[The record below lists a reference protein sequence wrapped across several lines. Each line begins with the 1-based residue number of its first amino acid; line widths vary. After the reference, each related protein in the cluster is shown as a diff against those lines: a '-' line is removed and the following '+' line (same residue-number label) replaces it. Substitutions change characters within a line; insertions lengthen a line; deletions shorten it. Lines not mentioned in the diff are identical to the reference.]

1 MCKKSAR
8 IIIRLICCIQHNS
21 DFLSPFEVVS
31 CVYGWGGVYRSWLCG
46 SVDTLSRWPPSP
58 VHGLCSSPSQ
68 VVQLF
73 WCRREGWDGDVP
85 CPVGLCRDT
94 LGPLWCVNRG
104 GTLYIY
110 LRFTPVY
117 RYTSYCKRGLCIPT
131 SYTLL
136 TSRYIAG
143 KLATSEVALYPSPIH
158 TWCTCFPLGA
168 WIQHNFKRNKQLS
181 GYMNRTYFKK

>member
-1 MCKKSAR
+1 M
-8 IIIRLICCIQHNS
+8 
-21 DFLSPFEVVS
+21 
-31 CVYGWGGVYRSWLCG
+31 
-46 SVDTLSRWPPSP
+46 
-58 VHGLCSSPSQ
+58 
-68 VVQLF
+68 QLF
-73 WCRREGWDGDVP
+73 WCRREGWDEDVP

-143 KLATSEVALYPSPIH
+143 KLATSEVALYPPPIH
-158 TWCTCFPLGA
+158 TWCTCFPVGA

-181 GYMNRTYFKK
+181 GYMNRTYIIDMFISRNKSFYYYFFYLKETITRPEYKTVVYFKYDFHF